1 MNKVIFLLAFL
12 SVSTVF
18 GQENW
23 DGVLQPQLIVRNKV
37 SGTYNQLWRLSNR
50 FVGLENQEDFD
61 LQFIEIMHFST
72 LAVRDN
78 QRLGLGI
85 QYRFRENFDNM
96 GQNEFRLTEQFIWK
110 IPQESGTFAQ
120 RLRAEQR
127 FFPGR
132 TLHRFRYRLSRD
144 VPLQGQD
151 LNPKE
156 TFLVGHLE
164 MVFTAADMHLP
175 RYDQRFT
182 LGLGWLVGVKT
193 VWLNSLEYRLE
204 NYTQRSGHRL
214 FLISA
219 LNISL

>member
-1 MNKVIFLLAFL
+1 MNKGVLLLAIFL
-12 SVSTVF
+12 VSSAIA
-18 GQENW
+18 QENW
-23 DGVLQPQLIVRNKV
+23 DGVLQPQFIIRNKV
-37 SGTYNQLWRLSNR
+37 TGTYNQLWRLSNR
-50 FVGLENQEDFD
+50 FVGVAEEMDFS

-72 LAVRDN
+72 LAVGDK

-85 QYRFRENFDNM
+85 QYRFRENFDDT

-110 IPQESGTFAQ
+110 LPQESGSLAH

-127 FFPGR
+127 FFPDF
-132 TLHRFRYRLSRD
+132 TLHRFRYRISRD
-144 VPLQGQD
+144 VPLQGQE
-151 LNPKE
+151 LNLKE
-156 TFLVGHLE
+156 TFLVGQLE
-164 MVFTAADMHLP
+164 PVFTLANMRSP

-182 LGLGWLVGVKT
+182 MGLGWLIGKKT

-204 NYTQRSGHRL
+204 NYTHRTKHRV